1 MSKIT
6 EEQIEKIVDKAVGKI
21 IDRIQDIF
29 IEACNKFKNVEM
41 ESLDMKEKDGE
52 DIDTFIDGIKANRD
66 KIEEVMRK
74 IICEQR
80 R

>member
-1 MSKIT
+1 MNKLT
-6 EEQIEKIVDKAVGKI
+6 EDQIDKIVDKAVGKT
-21 IDRIQDIF
+21 IDRIPDIF
-29 IEACNKFKNVEM
+29 IEACNKFKNAEKG
-41 ESLDMKEKDGE
+41 SLDMKEKDGE
-52 DIDTFIDGIKANRD
+52 DIDAFIDGIKVNRD